1 MVRTETIA
9 ISFDRDTHPRVF
21 WSREMDTVDNNK
33 AAAAETSGT
42 KIAIPNMTLEVI
54 DRAIQM
60 HAAANGAQF
69 YPLAHMN
76 AGIRTF
82 CIADGSDE
90 VHEMTIARREI
101 LKHQLGFLMHLL
113 SLK

>member
-54 DRAIQM
+54 DRAIQVRG
-60 HAAANGAQF
+60 AANSSIPWPTCTRAF
-69 YPLAHMN
+69 
-76 AGIRTF
+76 
-82 CIADGSDE
+82 
-90 VHEMTIARREI
+90 ARFASPTSPTRCTR
-101 LKHQLGFLMHLL
+101 
-113 SLK
+113 